1 MFEDNANKRHD
12 DDRVSRTSFLIDQMK
27 KGMSFNEVIEDVK
40 PAESLPSLLLKYT
53 GRAGMS
59 TERMAEFAGLSR
71 AAGYKI
77 MNGKMRPEADS
88 LIRLAFVLELNVEE
102 TQALLKS
109 GHRAMLSG
117 GDQRDAAILYGLIN
131 GLSLAEMDELLEA
144 KGFVTLVPPGK

>member
-1 MFEDNANKRHD
+1 MCPEKMENNEDKVGKTRL
-12 DDRVSRTSFLIDQMK
+12 LIDRMRQ
-27 KGMSFNEVIEDVK
+27 GMSFEEILQDVQ
-40 PAESLPSLLLKYT
+40 PTESLASMLLKFT

-88 LIRLAFVLELNVEE
+88 LIRLAFVLELSVDE

-109 GHRAMLSG
+109 GHRATLSG
-117 GDQRDAAILYGLIN
+117 SNVRDAAILYGLMN
-131 GLSLAEMDELLEA
+131 GISLGDMDELLAEN
-144 KGFVTLVPPGK
+144 GLPVLVPAGKL